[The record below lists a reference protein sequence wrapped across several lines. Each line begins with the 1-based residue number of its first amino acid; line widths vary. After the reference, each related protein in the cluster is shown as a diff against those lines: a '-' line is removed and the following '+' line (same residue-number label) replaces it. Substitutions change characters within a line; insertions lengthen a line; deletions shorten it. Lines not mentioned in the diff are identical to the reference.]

1 MTTDLPGPVPVD
13 SEPIVRPG
21 PLQLLRYS
29 LGGRLDARH
38 KSWVLHDVTCRTW
51 LLRHVARTFLIVVP
65 LFVAYMALMPTS
77 LGIRLL
83 TGLTFSGGLFMFS
96 FVNAL
101 IDTDRRAV
109 RAGYGVGLPAQIR
122 GQQAAER
129 QRLAS
134 RRRRE
139 AIAERQARRGGPR

>member
-1 MTTDLPGPVPVD
+1 MTTDTPGPARVD
-13 SEPIVRPG
+13 AEPIHRPG
-21 PLQLLRYS
+21 PFQLLRYS

-38 KSWVLHDVTCRTW
+38 KTWVLHDVTCRTW
-51 LLRHVARTFLIVVP
+51 LLRHVGRTFLIVVP
-65 LFVAYMALMPTS
+65 LFAVYMAFMPTS

-109 RAGYGVGLPAQIR
+109 RAGYGMGLPAQLR

-139 AIAERQARRGGPR
+139 RIAERRTRRTGHR